1 MLKLAVQ
8 AQLPIIAVTTR
19 DTLNLPDV
27 IKEIT
32 GRTPE
37 KFVAN
42 TKFEK
47 NRLYLQMLSDGSK
60 LPLFEF
66 YEKLVK
72 LESTLVLVNPSR
84 VIEPMYDAG
93 EVPTPKKMLLQFVNA
108 VVDDLKQATIL
119 TRGLGG
125 CTIKEAAEFARL
137 TMARDNSLT
146 VQGLTDTRRAS
157 FQGSSGLTQVD
168 LKQDFYDPP
177 KELLEYIAKEKQFF
191 LEETDHR
198 LIPRGL
204 LFDGPPGTGKTAGAR
219 YLAEQWGVPL
229 YRVDIGGTKNKYV
242 GQSEANMLTNLS
254 RLDHEEP
261 CVALLDEVEKIFG
274 QSHSDGTTSTM
285 LSQLLWWLA
294 ERRSRVF
301 VVMTT
306 NNAKVL
312 PKELH
317 REGRIDGTMWF
328 GGLEDG
334 QARVFIVSILK
345 TFIDKDWHPDS
356 AQVIG
361 IVKAAEA
368 IQGTSP
374 VKYSQSALTKAVYD
388 FVKKQPKNA
397 GKPKLV
403 K

>member
-1 MLKLAVQ
+1 MLKLAIQ

-32 GRTPE
+32 GITPE
-37 KFVAN
+37 KFLPN

-47 NRLYLQMLSDGSK
+47 KRLYLQTLSDGSK

-84 VIEPMYDAG
+84 VQEPMYDAG

-108 VVDDLKQATIL
+108 VVDDLKKATVL

-146 VQGLTDTRRAS
+146 VAGLTETRRSS

-168 LKQDFYDPP
+168 LRQDFYEAPA
-177 KELLEYIAKEKQFF
+177 ELAEFVTKEKAFF
-191 LEETDHR
+191 LEGTDHR

-242 GQSEANMLTNLS
+242 GQSEQNMLVNLS

-261 CVALLDEVEKIFG
+261 CIALLDEVEKVF
-274 QSHSDGTTSTM
+274 QSAHSDGTTSTM

-294 ERRSRVF
+294 ERRSKVF

-306 NNAKVL
+306 NNAKAL

-317 REGRIDGTMWF
+317 REGRIDATMWF
-328 GGLEDG
+328 GGLESDKATQFAG
-334 QARVFIVSILK
+334 AVLK
-345 TFIDKDWHPDS
+345 TFNQPFPADAGD
-356 AQVIG
+356 Q
-361 IVKAAEA
+361 IVKATHQIE
-368 IQGTSP
+368 GTSP
-374 VKYSQSALTKAVYD
+374 AKYSQAALTKATYD
-388 FVKKQPKNA
+388 FVKTQPKKA
-397 GKPKLV
+397 GKAK
-403 K
+403 

>member
-177 KELLEYIAKEKQFF
+177 QELLEYIAKEKAYF

-274 QSHSDGTTSTM
+274 GPSHGDGTTSTM

-294 ERRSRVF
+294 ERRSKVF

-306 NNAKVL
+306 NNSKVL

-317 REGRIDGTMWF
+317 REGRIDSTMWF
-328 GGLEDG
+328 GGLEHAGAVEFAAAVLNTFTGDFG
-334 QARVFIVSILK
+334 QQAPEL
-345 TFIDKDWHPDS
+345 
-356 AQVIG
+356 
-361 IVKAAEA
+361 IVKAAEGIA
-368 IQGTSP
+368 NTSP